1 MFSSILASL
10 EIVKSEVGT
19 MDGKLVGKEVAHDY
33 EEQKGQNDDR
43 ACSQLERT
51 LEWSEVV

>member
-1 MFSSILASL
+1 
-10 EIVKSEVGT
+10 